1 MTTGNDQLA
10 KAVRDAAQDGE
21 IAAPSGLI
29 AAIAGLENSL
39 QALQDTDQAREV
51 FDAFDKEF
59 GFIRFSFMDNRGSP
73 KAQIQPADQLRYAS
87 LLRWLIRELRTW
99 RQADDPRHAK
109 LVAIFVVA
117 QMSDSN
123 SGLWDLLP
131 DEIGENIDL
140 LDYVKSVI
148 ASFAVTFNARPGT
161 QVPIWE
167 SEAVEAFMRADA
179 EGDWVTVIR
188 GWEQFRYQLFFANTL
203 QIQAVRLLYRF
214 SFARLID
221 GLATLRQ
228 APVAMQLAGV
238 LAIEQRLRL
247 AIGSDNP
254 HVQIA
259 AMYRTLTDDRR
270 RQTLTDRDRDLVTEL
285 LLKVGND
292 TSRWEEWMKVFIRYP
307 DLQVPLGQ
315 ALAKI
320 PKAAIDGYVNSIWL
334 FPKLIQFDASRRS
347 VVECLREFRAHA
359 SPKRRRA
366 LWICAHERWLHW
378 DFNRADPNQHLTAI
392 NRSDLDYAIVGYAR
406 ECMDEAGR
414 EAALNAIRAEAQTLE
429 HHWHGSFTDILT
441 SWYRLVTRFQPY
453 AHAAYVAVN
462 DEDWLAE
469 PRVYFLFDPS
479 HNKYM
484 MMMYNMTWPPVS
496 TQ

>member
-188 GWEQFRYQLFFANTL
+188 GW
-203 QIQAVRLLYRF
+203 
-214 SFARLID
+214 
-221 GLATLRQ
+221 
-228 APVAMQLAGV
+228 
-238 LAIEQRLRL
+238 
-247 AIGSDNP
+247 
-254 HVQIA
+254 
-259 AMYRTLTDDRR
+259 
-270 RQTLTDRDRDLVTEL
+270 
-285 LLKVGND
+285 
-292 TSRWEEWMKVFIRYP
+292 
-307 DLQVPLGQ
+307 
-315 ALAKI
+315 
-320 PKAAIDGYVNSIWL
+320 
-334 FPKLIQFDASRRS
+334 
-347 VVECLREFRAHA
+347 
-359 SPKRRRA
+359 
-366 LWICAHERWLHW
+366 
-378 DFNRADPNQHLTAI
+378 
-392 NRSDLDYAIVGYAR
+392 
-406 ECMDEAGR
+406 
-414 EAALNAIRAEAQTLE
+414 
-429 HHWHGSFTDILT
+429 
-441 SWYRLVTRFQPY
+441 
-453 AHAAYVAVN
+453 
-462 DEDWLAE
+462 
-469 PRVYFLFDPS
+469 
-479 HNKYM
+479 
-484 MMMYNMTWPPVS
+484 
-496 TQ
+496 